1 MNPFLG
7 EQFGNKTWL
16 KYTATDDIH
25 NRRVYTGGIQASY
38 LYENMQAYNIE
49 DLK

>member
-7 EQFGNKTWL
+7 EIKTLL
-16 KYTATDDIH
+16 KHAATDDIH
-25 NRRVYTGGIQASY
+25 NCRVCMGGIQASY